1 MESTMII
8 FVMMVAVSLAIITNL
23 MFTMYH
29 LYMRRKSEYQQR
41 LLNVLFSHLAVTLQ
55 IASFLNILNIL
66 TSLGNHHHK

>member
-1 MESTMII
+1 
-8 FVMMVAVSLAIITNL
+8 MVVAISLAIITNL